1 MDVAGKVA
9 LLTGGARI
17 GQTVA
22 QAIAQRGCGLALTYR
37 NSRDAAEATAASAR
51 AAGVRTA
58 VLRAD
63 VNDEAQVA
71 AAVRQTEQVLGRLDI
86 LVNLASTYE
95 RTPLESAGA
104 RAFSDALDANARSA
118 WLFAIH
124 AAPAMRRAGG
134 GRIVNVSDWL
144 PVSGRPLY
152 TGYTPYYASKA
163 AVAALTQSLALEL
176 APVRVNL
183 IAPGFVDTPL
193 SAAILGDRLDARRDE
208 LRATLPIGRV
218 VGPADVA
225 ALAVH
230 LMTNTAVTGA
240 TFDIDGGQQLLA

>member
-1 MDVAGKVA
+1 MSERMVGLLHCGGPRGPIRGGGMGIAGRGA
-9 LLTGGARI
+9 RRPGGARI
-17 GQTVA
+17 GQAVA
-22 QAIAQRGCGLALTYR
+22 QAIARRGCGLALTYR
-37 NSRDAAEATAASAR
+37 RSRDAADATAASAR

-63 VNDEAQVA
+63 VTDEAQVG
-71 AAVRQTEQVLGRLDI
+71 AAVRQAEQVLGRLDI

-95 RTPLESAGA
+95 RTPLESAAA

-144 PVSGRPLY
+144 PVSGRPHY

-163 AVAALTQSLALEL
+163 
-176 APVRVNL
+176 
-183 IAPGFVDTPL
+183 
-193 SAAILGDRLDARRDE
+193 
-208 LRATLPIGRV
+208 
-218 VGPADVA
+218 
-225 ALAVH
+225 
-230 LMTNTAVTGA
+230 
-240 TFDIDGGQQLLA
+240 